1 MKPSTVDDVVKER
14 IRDNRAWLR
23 SLTQAQLRA
32 LACQRGIRKW
42 KTLSPKT
49 LITKLA
55 QELDIQE
62 PVRV

>member
-1 MKPSTVDDVVKER
+1 MRSTTVSMVVKEK
-14 IRDNRAWLR
+14 ITENRVWLR
-23 SLTQAQLRA
+23 TLTESQLRA

-42 KTLSPKT
+42 TTLSTKT

-62 PVRV
+62 PVEA